1 MQSMRSNHHLNTV
14 LYRALAGQALDRDRI
29 RFLLSLS
36 DKTSLERLFEAA
48 RQLRSRFFGSKIF
61 MYGFL
66 YFSTDCCNDCIFCK
80 YRKSNTA
87 LQRYRKSPARIIEAA
102 RVMAD
107 AGVHMI
113 DLTMGESP
121 DIHHRGGSGFHQ
133 LVTLVRSVREAGD
146 TPLMISPGVVP
157 ADTLQ
162 RLASAGVDWYA
173 CYQETYNRL
182 LFAELRIGQS
192 FDRRMAA
199 KRQAREAGM
208 LIEEGLLLGVGES
221 AEDVADAI
229 LAMRDLQ
236 ARQVRV
242 MTFVPQPGTPM
253 AHRQPPDQLREL
265 AVIAV
270 LRLAMPDRLIPA
282 SLDVGGLA
290 GLQKRLNA
298 GANVVTSLVVPG
310 QGLSGVANQT
320 LDIEQARRTPQA
332 VMPVLKTC
340 GLQPATAEEYRNWIS
355 KQRGGR
361 FPSFR
366 MGHPVAPWS
375 REVA

>member
-1 MQSMRSNHHLNTV
+1 MQSNYRLNTV
-14 LYRALAGQALDRDRI
+14 LDRALAGQAPDREEI
-29 RFLLSLS
+29 CFLLSLS
-36 DKTSLERLFEAA
+36 DKTDLDRLFEAA
-48 RQLRSRFFGSKIF
+48 RRLRNRFFGSKIF

-66 YFSTDCCNDCIFCK
+66 YFSTECCNDCLFCK

-87 LQRYRKSPARIIEAA
+87 LKRYRKSSVRIIEAA
-102 RVMAD
+102 KAMAA
-107 AGVHMI
+107 AGVHLI
-113 DLTMGESP
+113 DLTMGASP
-121 DIHHRGGSGFHQ
+121 DIHRRSGSGFHQ
-133 LVTLVRSVREAGD
+133 LVPLVQSVRKASG

-157 ADTLQ
+157 SDTLQ
-162 RLASAGVDWYA
+162 RLASAGADWYA

-182 LFAELRIGQS
+182 LFCQLRRGQS

-221 AEDVADAI
+221 NEDVSDAI
-229 LAMRDLQ
+229 LAMYDLQ
-236 ARQVRV
+236 AQQVRV

-253 AHRQPPDQLREL
+253 ADRQPPDDRREL

-298 GANVVTSLVVPG
+298 GANVITSLVVPG

-332 VMPVLKTC
+332 VMPVVKTC
-340 GLQPATAEEYRNWIS
+340 GLQTATAEEYRNWIS
-355 KQRGGR
+355 KQQSGQLSSG
-361 FPSFR
+361 R